1 MYFCVWLGY
10 QYRLGSKEG
19 DLRHETDRIFTEIKK
34 KSRMSYVS
42 LDKKETQDIK
52 RLKQRWQ
59 HGSGVVGGG
68 EGTINPN

>member
-1 MYFCVWLGY
+1 
-10 QYRLGSKEG
+10 
-19 DLRHETDRIFTEIKK
+19 
-34 KSRMSYVS
+34 MSYVS